1 MQINYKFSLIK
12 IILCFE
18 FYKITK
24 SNLYIKI
31 EWRKYEK
38 NLPPELYNKL
48 DQTDKNR
55 FELKL
60 YVKKLPDSDNYGYT
74 VHSKMTEKYDYCKFN
89 KYELSTNDKTPIAFQ
104 KNNYSLE
111 VLFNKQILLGP
122 VQIDGGTGKAI
133 IIPLISSEKILYNSN
148 DKREF
153 LDFERPTRVLK
164 FVVNKFQKNLK
175 MSLTCLM
182 GRSLVFNLVE
192 DSNYYSTLYYYRRV
206 CTADKYL
213 LIIEDNEYNI
223 PAIPIECDEA
233 IYENQIENLY
243 YITIQNLEENNP
255 MISSLCKLNRN
266 NPQTKNLN
274 EINYELEKYKK
285 LNNKRKHASTYS
297 QSFINETKNKD
308 ATDKSTG
315 IENTRKNQQMKEIQK
330 QIEREHF
337 DGTNYTENINEK
349 LLNELFND
357 AQKHVET
364 CSKAIDT
371 SQDFLKFIYKNE
383 NLIKDGVVDNEGIKQ
398 IDKYLEDIKVDNEY
412 LEKMEAKSISLINEL
427 TKNK

>member
-285 LNNKRKHASTYS
+285 LNNKRKHASTY
-297 QSFINETKNKD
+297 K
-308 ATDKSTG
+308 
-315 IENTRKNQQMKEIQK
+315 
-330 QIEREHF
+330 
-337 DGTNYTENINEK
+337 K